1 MDKIKFKNIKII
13 IRFQKVIIRIIK
25 IKRLSSLNRIK
36 NRIQSKNRNNKKIES

>member
-1 MDKIKFKNIKII
+1 MDKIKFKNIEII

-36 NRIQSKNRNNKKIES
+36 NNILSNNRDNKNIES